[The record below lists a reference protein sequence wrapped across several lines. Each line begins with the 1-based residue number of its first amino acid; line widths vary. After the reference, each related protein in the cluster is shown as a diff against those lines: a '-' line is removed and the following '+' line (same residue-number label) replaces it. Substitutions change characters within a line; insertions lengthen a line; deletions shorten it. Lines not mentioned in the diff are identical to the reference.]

1 MRFLLST
8 AANPKLLLRQ
18 CLQRWRS
25 ISYYLREPIRRRPLQ
40 MDLLFAHNFP

>member
-18 CLQRWRS
+18 CLLRWPV
-25 ISYYLREPIRRRPLQ
+25 ISYHLREPIRRRRLQ